1 MFAACPHCH
10 FLIALHPQSRVVP
23 ATCPR
28 CGKQVDDGA
37 PAPPETD
44 AAGIGL
50 PMPTGSSAAPA
61 IADADAGAAVDAD
74 TAAGPAAA
82 DAATHKA
89 DDMPDEAGSVE
100 KISDGSSEA
109 EYQGNDS
116 DRVATMSAT
125 ETSVVA
131 TPRENPPSSD
141 PAHAKTA
148 IPNFTRTARTT
159 AVQTRVPRW
168 QWVAVIALSLLLAIQ
183 ALLADRA
190 RLATDASWR
199 PWVAQLCGVFRC
211 SIPVWRQPEAFTM
224 LSRDVRPV
232 GDRPGTLQAQATF
245 RNDARWAQAW
255 PIVLLTLKDA
265 DGRTL
270 GARALT
276 PSEYLDAG
284 QVQGDIAPGQSAQI
298 AVRIR
303 EPSAN
308 VVAFSFDFR

>member
-10 FLIALHPQSRVVP
+10 FLIALHPQKRVVP

-28 CGKQVDDGA
+28 CGKQVDDG
-37 PAPPETD
+37 
-44 AAGIGL
+44 
-50 PMPTGSSAAPA
+50 SSAAAETAAVETGEEMPVA
-61 IADADAGAAVDAD
+61 GSSPEQPTADALDTELAATDTALHKPDAEAADSDAGTEGSLSPDTLDDLPAKSEENDDAVAA
-74 TAAGPAAA
+74 
-82 DAATHKA
+82 
-89 DDMPDEAGSVE
+89 S
-100 KISDGSSEA
+100 
-109 EYQGNDS
+109 
-116 DRVATMSAT
+116 
-125 ETSVVA
+125 
-131 TPRENPPSSD
+131 RENAL
-141 PAHAKTA
+141 PARPTQTTTA
-148 IPNFTRTARTT
+148 IPSFTHSARTSG
-159 AVQTRVPRW
+159 VRPQVPRW
-168 QWVAVIALSLLLAIQ
+168 QWIALIALSLLLAIQ
-183 ALLADRA
+183 TMLADRA
-190 RLATDASWR
+190 RLAADAGWR
-199 PWVAQLCGVFRC
+199 PLVAHLCGVFRC

-232 GDRPGTLQAQATF
+232 GGSPGTLQAQATF

-284 QVQGDIAPGQSAQI
+284 QAQGEIAPGQSAQI